1 MKITRKNL
9 EKLIIKELE
18 SADIGSSFKPSGSM
32 ATLRA
37 LLPRHDMEGG
47 AMSRGDRVERRKEIV
62 LTLKKMVGDN
72 AKEAKEK
79 MAAAMKRQR
88 DNMPLLSD
96 NIQADLLRAFF
107 NNGRA
112 SFFQPEGMQE
122 SKNINKN
129 LDKLI
134 KEEVEAL
141 LKEQKMRVE
150 GDEAAIRELIRRVA
164 DGANR
169 GAIRDRQ
176 ISKLFAAVGQLTIG
190 ELDAAADE
198 LDRDF

>member
-1 MKITRKNL
+1 M
-9 EKLIIKELE
+9 
-18 SADIGSSFKPSGSM
+18 
-32 ATLRA
+32 
-37 LLPRHDMEGG
+37 
-47 AMSRGDRVERRKEIV
+47 
-62 LTLKKMVGDN
+62 
-72 AKEAKEK
+72 
-79 MAAAMKRQR
+79 
-88 DNMPLLSD
+88 
-96 NIQADLLRAFF
+96 
-107 NNGRA
+107 
-112 SFFQPEGMQE
+112 QPEGMQE